1 MPLSLSE
8 AIAFNDRGIQKAK
21 ELGVQVSLA
30 VVDEFGQVLQ
40 IDRMDG
46 ASLMTPDV
54 AEAKAITALNFRR
67 PTNRVAQ
74 DLQAN
79 PDRFRSLQQTVG
91 FNILAAGG
99 GVPVVREESLAGAMG
114 VSGATAEQDEEI
126 ASYAVSA

>member
-1 MPLSLSE
+1 MPLLLYQ

-30 VVDEFGQVLQ
+30 VVDEYGQVLQ

-67 PTNRVAQ
+67 PTSRVAQ

-99 GVPVVREESLAGAMG
+99 GVPVLRDGSLAGAVG

>member
-114 VSGATAEQDEEI
+114 VSGATAEQEEEI